1 MYRQRFRRKKGIKES
16 NPPFDI
22 LACGT
27 FTSWKE
33 LNRKMKYMKTV
44 MTTVVTGK
52 TISRLT
58 HLTRMVQCMMRLT
71 AISTEITKTLC
82 CLNQSFLDVSGF
94 IYKQTCESKSFI
106 LSRVVEHISNTPSD
120 HK

>member
-71 AISTEITKTLC
+71 AISTEITQKIL
-82 CLNQSFLDVSGF
+82 LS
-94 IYKQTCESKSFI
+94 ESI
-106 LSRVVEHISNTPSD
+106 LP
-120 HK
+120 